1 MFCMTR
7 EELELLT
14 DTRKFTTLS
23 LLFVTLRRES
33 SEWMESSFESD
44 IGMRFAIRSLNLV
57 FKDFAFFEHSF

>member
-44 IGMRFAIRSLNLV
+44 IGMRFAIRSFNLV
-57 FKDFAFFEHSF
+57 FHDFVFFEHSF